1 MGNQAPGTEQ
11 RPKTPSPQGNQGT
24 NSPGSQGSQDRSRT
38 GQMEQSG
45 TQKQPG
51 SQRQD
56 KPHDSNPGM
65 SNDRTREGGGSGSSR
80 PDR

>member
-11 RPKTPSPQGNQGT
+11 RPKTPSPQGSQGT
-24 NSPGSQGSQDRSRT
+24 NSPGSQGSQDRNRT

-45 TQKQPG
+45 SQKQPG

-56 KPHDSNPGM
+56 KPHDSNSGA
-65 SNDRTREGGGSGSSR
+65 SRDTTGDSGGSGSSR